1 MTIKELRDELA
12 KARVAERIKL
22 RNEGIDA
29 GIDACIAVIQ
39 AKIDFNTNKV
49 MSTYVD
55 SPSGRTETIEEG
67 EWMGSA
73 YEWQLF
79 NELKKK
85 FEALKR

>member
-1 MTIKELRDELA
+1 MATTKTAEQHVEKLVRLR
-12 KARVAERIKL
+12 L
-22 RNEGIDA
+22 RNE

-39 AKIDFNTNKV
+39 AKIDFNTNKI

-85 FEALKR
+85 FEMLKR